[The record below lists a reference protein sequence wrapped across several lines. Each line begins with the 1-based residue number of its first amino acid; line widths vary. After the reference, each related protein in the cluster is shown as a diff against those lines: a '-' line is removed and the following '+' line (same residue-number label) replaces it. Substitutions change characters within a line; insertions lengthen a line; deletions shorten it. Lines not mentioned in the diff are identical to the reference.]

1 MKTFTEVYEFMMS
14 VMGNV
19 PYGVISIDME
29 GYITMIN
36 EQALENLNL
45 HEQPKKLLDTLILDH
60 LEEDFTLY
68 PTLVACLAKTRK
80 PFDFEE
86 IPYHSKFIT
95 VNGRVILN
103 GMIITTI
110 DVTEIKEARLLA
122 TQSLLEGQETER
134 KRLAQEIHDG
144 LGPLLS
150 TIRLNIESISSHEKL
165 DQQIQQRLGR
175 VESLVNEVTQDM
187 RDISHALMPSAIVDF
202 GLTTALENLCKK
214 ANESENIKI
223 DFFSKNIADR
233 LDEQTELGLFRIG
246 QELLNNALKYSKA
259 ENIHV
264 QLIRHPDNLVLT
276 VEDDG
281 IGFDLKKT
289 TERTDKGIGLRNIET
304 RVQLLN
310 GTYDI
315 ETSPNNGVFTTIEIP
330 LHPSSKI
337 L

>member
-29 GYITMIN
+29 GFITMIN
-36 EQALENLNL
+36 EQALNNLNL
-45 HEQPKKLLDTLILDH
+45 DKNPQQLLDTLLLDH
-60 LEEDFTLY
+60 LEKDFTLY
-68 PTLVACLAKTRK
+68 PTLKSCLKKTRK

-86 IPYHSKFIT
+86 IPFHSKYIT
-95 VNGRVILN
+95 VNGRAILN

-134 KRLAQEIHDG
+134 KRLSQEIHDG

-150 TIRLNIESISSHEKL
+150 TIRLNVESINSNANL
-165 DQQIQQRLGR
+165 DEETQQRLGR
-175 VESLVNEVTQDM
+175 VETLVNEVTQDM

-202 GLTTALENLCKK
+202 GLTTALENICKK

-223 DFFSKNIADR
+223 DFFSKNIVDR
-233 LDEQTELGLFRIG
+233 LDEQIELGLFRIG

-264 QLIRHPDNLVLT
+264 QLIRRPDNLVLT
-276 VEDDG
+276 MEDDG
-281 IGFDLKKT
+281 VGFDLKKT
-289 TERTDKGIGLRNIET
+289 LARTDKGIGLRNIET

-310 GTYDI
+310 GNYDI

-330 LHPSSKI
+330 L
-337 L
+337 

>member
-14 VMGNV
+14 IMGNV

-29 GYITMIN
+29 GFITMIN
-36 EQALENLNL
+36 EQALDNLNI
-45 HEQPKKLLDTLILDH
+45 QNKPQKLLDTFLLDH
-60 LEEDFTLY
+60 LEKDFVLY
-68 PTLVACLAKTRK
+68 PTIKSCLKKSRK

-86 IPYHSKFIT
+86 MLFHSKYIT
-95 VNGRVILN
+95 VNGRAILN

-110 DVTEIKEARLLA
+110 DVTEIKESRLLA

-150 TIRLNIESISSHEKL
+150 TIRLNVESINSKENL
-165 DQQIQQRLGR
+165 DIETHQRLGR
-175 VESLVNEVTQDM
+175 VETLVKEVTQDM

-202 GLTTALENLCKK
+202 GLVTALENLCKK
-214 ANESENIKI
+214 ANESENVQIN
-223 DFFSKNIADR
+223 FFTKNIEGR
-233 LDEQTELGLFRIG
+233 LNEQVELGLFRIS

-264 QLIRHPDNLVLT
+264 QLIQRKDDLVLT
-276 VEDDG
+276 MEDDG
-281 IGFDLKKT
+281 VGFDLKKT
-289 TERTDKGIGLRNIET
+289 LERTDKGIGLRNIET

-310 GTYDI
+310 GNYDI
-315 ETSPNNGVFTTIEIP
+315 ETSPDNGVFTTVEIP
-330 LHPSSKI
+330 L
-337 L
+337 